1 MYEKANINQ
10 KCKITRKKTLFIILP
25 ATRKKQHLEKKHPCL
40 ANIQQGKRT
49 KSFPKRQPLKA
60 QKAVKFII

>member
-1 MYEKANINQ
+1 MQNNKEENIIHHFTRNAQKAA
-10 KCKITRKKTLFIILP
+10 LG
-25 ATRKKQHLEKKHPCL
+25 KKHPCL